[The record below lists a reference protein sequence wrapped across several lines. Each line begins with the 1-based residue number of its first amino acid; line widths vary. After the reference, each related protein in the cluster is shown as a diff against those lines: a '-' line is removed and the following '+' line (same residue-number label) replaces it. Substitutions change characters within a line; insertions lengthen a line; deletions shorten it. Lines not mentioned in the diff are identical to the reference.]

1 VEFAGENQAL
11 PGFVAGD
18 FVDMEK
24 LREKTLTGFIWNVLE
39 RVGYQVITFIP
50 TILLARLLAP
60 EQFGL
65 IGMLAI
71 FMLLANT
78 FLDSGFGVALIQKRD
93 ATYVDECSIFYF
105 NLVIGIFLT
114 LALCL
119 AAPLIAAFY
128 NQPELTNLTRV
139 MSLRI
144 LINSFNLIQTVRLT
158 RSLDFKTQV
167 KAKLLAAF
175 SAGLIAVVLA
185 YFGFGVWSLVA
196 ENILDG
202 LISTVAL
209 WIVCDWRPRLVFSL
223 QSLKGMFNFGS
234 RMLTSS
240 LVTVVFDNLY
250 QMFIGKVFSAA
261 ALGYYTRAN
270 TVRQVAMDSTSNAIG
285 RVMFP
290 ALASVKDEPERL
302 QRGYRK
308 SVMLSTFVNFPIMI
322 GLIVVA
328 RPLILVLFSAKWL
341 TSATFLQ
348 LLSVTGLL
356 SPLQVINLDVLKVK
370 GRSDLFLK
378 ISLINRVAIIANI
391 FITYRWGI
399 NAMLIGQIG
408 VALIA
413 YFLNSYYSERLIGY
427 SMKSQVKDVLP
438 SFFYSC
444 LMGGGAA
451 LVGLL
456 LREANSF
463 VTLFAQTGAGVIL
476 YLLIGYLTKSELL
489 AETFDI
495 IKKLPNLLVKG

>member
-1 VEFAGENQAL
+1 
-11 PGFVAGD
+11 
-18 FVDMEK
+18 
-24 LREKTLTGFIWNVLE
+24 
-39 RVGYQVITFIP
+39 
-50 TILLARLLAP
+50 
-60 EQFGL
+60 
-65 IGMLAI
+65 
-71 FMLLANT
+71 
-78 FLDSGFGVALIQKRD
+78 
-93 ATYVDECSIFYF
+93 
-105 NLVIGIFLT
+105 
-114 LALCL
+114 
-119 AAPLIAAFY
+119 
-128 NQPELTNLTRV
+128 
-139 MSLRI
+139 
-144 LINSFNLIQTVRLT
+144 
-158 RSLDFKTQV
+158 
-167 KAKLLAAF
+167 
-175 SAGLIAVVLA
+175 
-185 YFGFGVWSLVA
+185 
-196 ENILDG
+196 
-202 LISTVAL
+202 
-209 WIVCDWRPRLVFSL
+209 
-223 QSLKGMFNFGS
+223 
-234 RMLTSS
+234 
-240 LVTVVFDNLY
+240 
-250 QMFIGKVFSAA
+250 
-261 ALGYYTRAN
+261 
-270 TVRQVAMDSTSNAIG
+270 
-285 RVMFP
+285 MFP

-356 SPLQVINLDVLKVK
+356 FPLQVINLDVLKVK